1 MYAFLDL
8 SRAVH
13 HILFLDDKVVQ
24 NRKKDRMKKEYNC
37 SIVWWYSGQSVQ
49 TLAGVGVLVSFGLRA

>member
-13 HILFLDDKVVQ
+13 HIYFSMTRWYKTE
-24 NRKKDRMKKEYNC
+24 KKDRMKKEYNFF
-37 SIVWWYSGQSVQ
+37 IVWWYRWQSVQ
-49 TLAGVGVLVSFGLRA
+49 SLAGVGVLVSIGLRA